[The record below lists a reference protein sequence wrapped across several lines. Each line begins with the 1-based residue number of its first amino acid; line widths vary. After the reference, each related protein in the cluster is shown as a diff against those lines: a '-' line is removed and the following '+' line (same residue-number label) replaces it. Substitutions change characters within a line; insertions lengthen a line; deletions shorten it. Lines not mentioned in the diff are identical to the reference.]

1 MDHNNSTIYRRMN
14 FQTFWTVNN
23 ILYHTVAVSTALAI
37 IFANS
42 LALKYIMS
50 QASLTRAN
58 LLLFILSISDMGVG
72 IISIPVI
79 LLYLNMKEIPLQLFH
94 LLLEFPYTFSWYV
107 TILIALDRC
116 LIVTQHK
123 KYQSLV
129 TRKVLLRITSFIFII
144 DFAVSV
150 VVSVK
155 KYNTLLIAIVCQLV
169 LIFTTC
175 CSYVYLGK
183 YVQKNAIKMR
193 QSSKTYKST
202 HKRRLTRT
210 IFLIFLC
217 QMIFTLP
224 MFVSLIAL
232 MFGYTVVRLAA
243 PWLVLLQYCNCY
255 GNAIILLVNQR
266 KPKKSVLP
274 YKYTGSNRWGCT
286 ASMAATTGNK
296 RHLKAST

>member
-1 MDHNNSTIYRRMN
+1 MN
-14 FQTFWTVNN
+14 FQTLWTVNN
-23 ILYHTVAVSTALAI
+23 IFYHTVSVSTALAI

-58 LLLFILSISDMGVG
+58 LLFFILSISDMGVG

-79 LLYLNMKEIPLQLFH
+79 LLYLNVKEIPLQLFQ

-123 KYQSLV
+123 KYESLV
-129 TRKVLLRITSFIFII
+129 TRKGLLRITSFIFIT

-155 KYNTLLIAIVCQLV
+155 KYDTLLIAIVCQLA
-169 LIFTTC
+169 LMFTTC
-175 CSYVYLGK
+175 CSYIYLGK
-183 YVQKNAIKMR
+183 YVQENAIKMR
-193 QSSKTYKST
+193 QSSRTYKSN
-202 HKRRLTRT
+202 HKRKLTRT

-217 QMIFTLP
+217 QIIFTLP
-224 MFVSLIAL
+224 MFVSLIVL
-232 MFGYTVVRLAA
+232 KFGYTVVRLAA
-243 PWLVLLQYCNCY
+243 PWLVMLQYCNCY

-266 KPKKSVLP
+266 KPKKSILP
-274 YKYTGSNRWGCT
+274 YQCKGSNRSGRT
-286 ASMAATTGNK
+286 TSMAAI
-296 RHLKAST
+296 